1 MPMKSRSSGYHP
13 QPDTVKL
20 CSIRNNQNAD
30 SRVSSLH
37 YGIPFPRGVTV
48 ISDSGAVKNT
58 GKSKNT
64 AGTSCADIEILAGPV
79 VCEVVPENRADGGH
93 VTTLSPR
100 ARRTDFVASLL
111 A

>member
-1 MPMKSRSSGYHP
+1 MPTSK
-13 QPDTVKL
+13 
-20 CSIRNNQNAD
+20 
-30 SRVSSLH
+30 SSL
-37 YGIPFPRGVTV
+37 
-48 ISDSGAVKNT
+48 
-58 GKSKNT
+58 
-64 AGTSCADIEILAGPV
+64 GPV